1 MGDKNRRLFDRQCV
15 PDGGGSVFSFLLS
28 LYERFGNKF
37 VSGVDERAGIA
48 YNGAEKRERGSW
60 MQARKRQ
67 IAWILCA
74 VLMIA
79 LTGSLFCV
87 ARHGAHFILHGGNS
101 LCAECRLTEACQQ
114 LLLQA
119 GLILLAMAL
128 SLLRVHGQAA
138 AAVRRHT
145 LRPAPTLVALK
156 VKLSD

>member
-1 MGDKNRRLFDRQCV
+1 MALKN
-15 PDGGGSVFSFLLS
+15 GKG
-28 LYERFGNKF
+28 
-37 VSGVDERAGIA
+37 
-48 YNGAEKRERGSW
+48 GSW

-74 VLMIA
+74 VLLIA

-156 VKLSD
+156 VKLSN